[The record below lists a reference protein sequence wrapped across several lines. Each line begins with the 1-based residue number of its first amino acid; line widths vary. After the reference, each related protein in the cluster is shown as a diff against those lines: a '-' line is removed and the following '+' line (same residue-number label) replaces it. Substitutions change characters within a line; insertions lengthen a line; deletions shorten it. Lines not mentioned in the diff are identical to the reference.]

1 MDFEISRQRH
11 RAVWARR
18 CYLLPASDAASGP
31 APLPTRLI
39 SCVPGKMMPP
49 IGRCRYYY
57 YYVNVSRDVAGG
69 VNHLRLR
76 SETTPG
82 DANVPQSAAYYA
94 GCGGATAT

>member
-1 MDFEISRQRH
+1 VPGVSVGSLPPAMDFEISRQRH

-57 YYVNVSRDVAGG
+57 YYYVNVT
-69 VNHLRLR
+69 LR
-76 SETTPG
+76 E
-82 DANVPQSAAYYA
+82 A
-94 GCGGATAT
+94 